1 MQIDADTLKGL
12 IGQELKNLLDVRVT
26 AHIQLCWLSPAE
38 LRDWDYGEPGEQYP
52 CWITLADNGSNIAI
66 AYCESGFGPRNPWGL
81 LWLESREYV
90 SMGMDSAWHS
100 TFLDAYFN
108 SLAATKLPIWR
119 VFKKEA
125 TGVWEP
131 VSHEDSGRQRGSL
144 CQNARQELPQ
154 QTSPAITALFTSAKH
169 REERYNL

>member
-1 MQIDADTLKGL
+1 MLIDADTLKGL
-12 IGQELKNLLDVRVT
+12 IGQELNNLLDVRVT
-26 AHIQLCWLSPAE
+26 AHIQSLLVEPRAE

-81 LWLESREYV
+81 LWLESREHM

-100 TFLDAYFN
+100 TFLDAYFD

-131 VSHEDSGRQRGSL
+131 VSDEDFWEATWELVSKRQTEAPAANFS
-144 CQNARQELPQ
+144 CDHSIVYKRQAP
-154 QTSPAITALFTSAKH
+154 
-169 REERYNL
+169 